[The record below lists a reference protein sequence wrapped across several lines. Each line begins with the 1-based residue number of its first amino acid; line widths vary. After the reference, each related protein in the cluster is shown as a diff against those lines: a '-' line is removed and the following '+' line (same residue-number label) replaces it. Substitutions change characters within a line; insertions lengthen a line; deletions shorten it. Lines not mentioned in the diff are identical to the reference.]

1 MVNHAV
7 TLSSGQEF
15 LLDLAFLAVRL
26 ALEVDGWAFHSTP
39 DRFVR
44 DRARKRAL
52 VADGWVVAEVT
63 WDDLLH
69 RPEQVLDENPAHTVP
84 PRRRMSPRPTKITG
98 TTRSWGRGGH
108 GLLASV
114 IMERRSPVASRK

>member
-1 MVNHAV
+1 VNRAV
-7 TLSSGQEF
+7 TLTSGQAYV
-15 LLDLAFLAVRL
+15 LDLAFPELRF

-63 WDDLLH
+63 WDDLVH
-69 RPEQVLDENPAHTVP
+69 RPEQVLDEM
-84 PRRRMSPRPTKITG
+84 RRT
-98 TTRSWGRGGH
+98 
-108 GLLASV
+108 LA
-114 IMERRSPVASRK
+114 RLRAG